1 MQDITTKKADARKT
15 AFARR
20 AAAHT
25 EQANQAGNR
34 HLLDFL
40 TRFRGEEMSGY
51 MAIRTEIDPLA
62 AMSEMAKYGPVGV
75 PVIIG
80 PGLPLEFHR
89 WEPDIAMI
97 AGPFGA
103 RVPINAEAVVPKV
116 IVMPLAA
123 FDRSGSRLGYGG
135 GFYDRT
141 LELLRRSGPVMA
153 IGFAYSAQE
162 FEQLPVEPTDQKL
175 DAVVTESGVIT
186 I

>member
-1 MQDITTKKADARKT
+1 
-15 AFARR
+15 
-20 AAAHT
+20 
-25 EQANQAGNR
+25 
-34 HLLDFL
+34 
-40 TRFRGEEMSGY
+40 
-51 MAIRTEIDPLA
+51 
-62 AMSEMAKYGPVGV
+62 
-75 PVIIG
+75 VIIG

-141 LELLRRSGPVMA
+141 LELLRQSGPVLA

>member
-1 MQDITTKKADARKT
+1 MPDIATKKATARKM

-25 EQANQAGNR
+25 EQANQAGTR

-40 TRFRGEEMSGY
+40 TRFRGQEISGY
-51 MAIRTEIDPLA
+51 MAIRTEIDPA
-62 AMSEMAKYGPVGV
+62 SAMSEMAKYGPVGV
-75 PVIIG
+75 PVIVG
-80 PGLPLEFHR
+80 PGLALEFHR
-89 WEPDIAMI
+89 WEPGIAMTV
-97 AGPFGA
+97 GPFGA
-103 RVPINAEAVVPKV
+103 RVPIHTEIVVPKV
-116 IVMPLAA
+116 IVLPLVA

-141 LELLRRSGPVMA
+141 LELLRQSRPVIA
-153 IGFAYSAQE
+153 VGFAYSAQE
-162 FEQLPVEPTDQKL
+162 TDQLPVEPTDQKL